1 MAGEAGDDAGDIP
14 HVIAPPPL
22 LYLVPLLLALL
33 VHWRA
38 PLALLPEPWPIVLG
52 PLLIITGLLFG
63 MPALAAF
70 RRAKTRPQPWRPS
83 TALVIEGPYRFT
95 RNPMYVGFTLIH
107 LGITCAVNSVWPL
120 VALVV
125 VLPVM
130 QRFVIQREEQYMERR
145 FGDAYRQYLTQVR
158 RWL

>member
-1 MAGEAGDDAGDIP
+1 MSDAAARDRSDIP
-14 HVIAPPPL
+14 NVIAPPPL
-22 LYLVPLLLALL
+22 IYLVPLLLALAL
-33 VHWRA
+33 HWRM
-38 PLALLPEPWPIVLG
+38 PMSLLPSPWPLIAGPVLF
-52 PLLIITGLLFG
+52 IAGLCLV

-70 RRAKTRPQPWRPS
+70 GRAKTRPQPWRPS

-120 VALVV
+120 LSLVI

-130 QRFVIQREEQYMERR
+130 QLFVIRREERYMERR
-145 FGDAYRQYLTQVR
+145 FGAAYREYMTRVR
-158 RWL
+158 RWI